1 MLAWA
6 DTNWLVASYFE
17 CGDRSEQVRR
27 FQRRVGNVPLHVG
40 PLQLAEAE
48 VVFRRIAADPD
59 PSALKNLVNGLASEF
74 IIEHRTNLDSLSR
87 SAMEII
93 RRFAHRV
100 PLGWLDAAI
109 LGQAVSVGADTFV
122 SFDTNSAARAVA
134 HALKLQVFPKLSP
147 RDRELAG
154 QCRA

>member
-1 MLAWA
+1 MIAWA
-6 DTNWLVASYFE
+6 DTNWLVASYFDD
-17 CGDRSEQVRR
+17 GDRSEQVLR
-27 FQRRVGNVPLHVG
+27 FQRRAGHVPVHVG

-59 PSALKNLVNGLASEF
+59 PIALRNLTEGLASEF
-74 IIEHRTNLDSLSR
+74 VIAHPTNLDALTR
-87 SAMEII
+87 SAMDIV
-93 RRFAHRV
+93 RRFSHRV
-100 PLGWLDAAI
+100 RLGWMDAAI

-134 HALKLQVFPKLSP
+134 HVLKLQVFPKLSS